1 MSYKHLEPEDR
12 VVLQNVLQRERAAQR
27 ALAQWSAWP
36 ARAPGLLPCWSDTLA
51 LPQRGMPSLQG
62 GRSEEC
68 PHCGASCGRVTGSTP

>member
-36 ARAPGLLPCWSDTLA
+36 ARAPGLLPCRSDNLA
-51 LPQRGMPSLQG
+51 LPQRGMPSLRG
-62 GRSEEC
+62 FLWTCHRLHPMTHGIM
-68 PHCGASCGRVTGSTP
+68 